1 MRLGDINLSPFDTY
15 VLNLINRATELAGHN
30 NWWLRGFGQ
39 IMAREQTLDGKMNL
53 INILRSQMV
62 RLYGDA
68 GRTDP
73 YEGGFQMRPRKTKKS
88 ARKSA
93 RKSTRKTKK
102 SAKKTKKS
110 AKKSASNTES
120 KKEKTKKKSKS
131 KKSDD
136 WDAKKMGF

>member
-15 VLNLINRATELAGHN
+15 VLNLINRALELAGPNGHN

-39 IMAREQTLDGKMNL
+39 TMAQEQTLDGKLDL

-88 ARKSA
+88 ARKTKKSA
-93 RKSTRKTKK
+93 RKTKK
-102 SAKKTKKS
+102 SARKTK
-110 AKKSASNTES
+110 
-120 KKEKTKKKSKS
+120 
-131 KKSDD
+131 
-136 WDAKKMGF
+136 